1 MNNYLLTLF
10 IVYLG
15 IGVGLIISYFTK
27 EELNPGKKYFVFLKA
42 ILIGLI
48 LLFFFIHIG
57 IVFYLSLIVSTLIF
71 IGVIYWLNKLE
82 IIYTEI
88 FFSCLFAILFAES
101 FSLIISTLIFGFFLV
116 SATLDFSK
124 KIHYVF
130 ISRIL
135 FLIIGIL
142 IRT

>member
-82 IIYTEI
+82 IIYT
-88 FFSCLFAILFAES
+88 
-101 FSLIISTLIFGFFLV
+101 
-116 SATLDFSK
+116 
-124 KIHYVF
+124 
-130 ISRIL
+130 
-135 FLIIGIL
+135 
-142 IRT
+142 